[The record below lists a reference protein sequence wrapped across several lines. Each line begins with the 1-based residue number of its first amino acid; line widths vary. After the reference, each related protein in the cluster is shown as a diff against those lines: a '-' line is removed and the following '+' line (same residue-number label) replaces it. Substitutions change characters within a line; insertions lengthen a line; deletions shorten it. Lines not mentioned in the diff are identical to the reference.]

1 MFIESPDGG
10 VDFGYLPKEV
20 SRIIRRQ
27 AGPIRLL
34 ESDLRHIEERHS
46 KEIMQAGYENAIEF
60 VHQSANSYNA
70 IYRGKKGTLFLVT
83 DFDGEIPKNVI
94 IRLTPMPDMSIDYW
108 AVKTASIMRREYFN
122 KRELLLLRDSPY
134 HTQTLDT
141 KVPFSARPRADIEIV
156 EHPEADVNGVYRKL
170 LEQAGPSLPLAR
182 DPFDPGTENP
192 LPLRDA
198 QIARSLLEETPF
210 DAGPEAD
217 GSILDRSHRDVKRPR
232 VGELVADAE
241 RFHPPPSGI
250 PHSTHEQSFLSFATQ
265 EHQTM
270 ATQPEPL
277 FSHGPLSIVAS
288 DDEQKSGITVL
299 HDEWDNGEFISQE
312 DPLHKEFLN
321 LIQKNKNSLGFVAN
335 QIQARLEQVGR
346 WAGLSLE
353 DEGVIF
359 GPARGVQEIEAEVK
373 SSEEVVAPAE
383 GQVKRPVPGE
393 QEPSVSTESSESLA
407 KPEKAEEEKQTE
419 IQPAGPETSA
429 ASDLSEKTAKSQEQ
443 ESEKTNADILQN
455 WPEGAAEKGQK
466 AEEKQKTFVHLETP
480 NILLSHNK
488 RPLVLDYGDQITV
501 TNRALFGI
509 GRESQKKR
517 ENAVGTALS
526 AAVERF
532 GEPVH
537 VVGNKA
543 FLKQTAEMAVKMGIK
558 LEPGDEQAR
567 KIYQEALDRAAKEK
581 GNVLSPARSAPS
593 KSKEQDLGIER

>member
-170 LEQAGPSLPLAR
+170 LEQSGPSLPLAR

-241 RFHPPPSGI
+241 RFHPHPSGI

-335 QIQARLEQVGR
+335 Q
-346 WAGLSLE
+346 
-353 DEGVIF
+353 
-359 GPARGVQEIEAEVK
+359 
-373 SSEEVVAPAE
+373 
-383 GQVKRPVPGE
+383 
-393 QEPSVSTESSESLA
+393 
-407 KPEKAEEEKQTE
+407 

>member
-1 MFIESPDGG
+1 MPEGRGFLRW
-10 VDFGYLPKEV
+10 FG
-20 SRIIRRQ
+20 
-27 AGPIRLL
+27 
-34 ESDLRHIEERHS
+34 DLRHIEERHS
-46 KEIMQAGYENAIEF
+46 KEIMQSGYKNAIK
-60 VHQSANSYNA
+60 A
-70 IYRGKKGTLFLVT
+70 
-83 DFDGEIPKNVI
+83 
-94 IRLTPMPDMSIDYW
+94 
-108 AVKTASIMRREYFN
+108 ASLMRREYFN

-170 LEQAGPSLPLAR
+170 VGQAGPSLPLAR
-182 DPFDPGTENP
+182 DPFDLGTENP

-198 QIARSLLEETPF
+198 QIAKFLLEEMPF
-210 DAGPEAD
+210 GAVPESD
-217 GSILDRSHRDVKRPR
+217 FSILVRGHRDVKRPR
-232 VGELVADAE
+232 AGELVADTG

-250 PHSTHEQSFLSFATQ
+250 PHSTRQQSLLSPITQ

-288 DDEQKSGITVL
+288 DDEQKPGITVL

-335 QIQARLEQVGR
+335 QVQARLEQVGR

-353 DEGVIF
+353 DEGVTF
-359 GPARGVQEIEAEVK
+359 GPARGVQKIEAQQVK
-373 SSEEVVAPAE
+373 SAEEVVAPAE
-383 GQVKRPVPGE
+383 DQGKKTVPGE
-393 QEPSVSTESSESLA
+393 QEPSVSTESSENPA
-407 KPEKAEEEKQTE
+407 KPKEPEKNKEEKQTE
-419 IQPAGPETSA
+419 IQSTEPETPD
-429 ASDLSEKTAKSQEQ
+429 ASSGKPAKSQEQ
-443 ESEKTNADILQN
+443 EPEKTNADLLQN
-455 WPEGAAEKGQK
+455 WPEGAADKAQK
-466 AEEKQKTFVHLETP
+466 AGEKQKTFVHLETP
-480 NILLSHNK
+480 VTLLSHNK
-488 RPLVLDYGDQITV
+488 KPLVLDYGDQITV

-567 KIYQEALDRAAKEK
+567 KIYQEALDRAAKGK